1 MTQTS
6 TAIPNWERRGGQA
19 LGVLLAAFVA
29 LHFYNALFGQF
40 EPLVQRPIFIG
51 FGIGGA
57 FFLYAARASR
67 TVPFV
72 SKASGVPLASVAARC
87 MAGISLQRQHLIASN
102 GSEALTVDN
111 GFEPYLYKLPG

>member
-57 FFLYAARASR
+57 FCMRHAPRGPVREAGLNGLWTSCWDYWRSRFAS
-67 TVPFV
+67 T
-72 SKASGVPLASVAARC
+72 
-87 MAGISLQRQHLIASN
+87 
-102 GSEALTVDN
+102 
-111 GFEPYLYKLPG
+111 